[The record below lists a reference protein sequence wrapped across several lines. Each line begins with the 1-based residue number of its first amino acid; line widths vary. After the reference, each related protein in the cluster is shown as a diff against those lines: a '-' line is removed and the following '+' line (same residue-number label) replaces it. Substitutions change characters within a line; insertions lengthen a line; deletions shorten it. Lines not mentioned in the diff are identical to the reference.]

1 MRLTPAQYDQYY
13 ASLGI
18 QRSDLRSAEVLTL
31 AELPRDVTLSEVDR
45 TYVLGI
51 LEQWNGIEDPRMR
64 VDAAGA
70 MERRVLQGRHPDQR
84 QSGAWAAFLM
94 LGRVRDCE
102 ARRETMH
109 RIALGEL
116 VPEPPRPRKPRAPA
130 RTSAARGK

>member
-1 MRLTPAQYDQYY
+1 MKLSPAEYDQYY
-13 ASLGI
+13 AMLGI
-18 QRSDLRSAEVLTL
+18 QRSDLLSAETLTL
-31 AELPRDVTLSEVDR
+31 AELPQAVALSETDR
-45 TYVLGI
+45 QYILSILG
-51 LEQWNGIEDPRMR
+51 QWNQIEDPRMR
-64 VDAAGA
+64 VDAAEA

-116 VPEPPRPRKPRAPA
+116 VLEPARPRKPSRKA
-130 RTSAARGK
+130 RVIHVK